1 MQDSNQKPESEACT
15 PEQETALLLELCEAQ
30 IDSALRDSGRSVEV
44 LTNVFLQLIAAV
56 DALAEMAKKVA
67 PPEHLRPD
75 AAASAAPTEGTEA
88 AVAIT
93 ERCGNLTEQIDSA
106 VVAFQFYDK
115 LTQRL
120 DHVRHSLTTL
130 ALFVCDRERSTSG
143 DQWNKLRTSLRRLYR
158 TSEERKVFE
167 KIAGQIHTG
176 ESTAQESY
184 SEQGSIELF

>member
-1 MQDSNQKPESEACT
+1 MQEDTQNSDNVTVCT

-30 IDSALRDSGRSVEV
+30 IDAALRDSGRSVEV

-56 DALAEMAKKVA
+56 DALSEMAKKVA
-67 PPEHLRPD
+67 PPEHLRGTLPVPVD
-75 AAASAAPTEGTEA
+75 EKSNAATQ
-88 AVAIT
+88 IT

-130 ALFVCDRERSTSG
+130 ALFVCDRERSHNG
-143 DQWNKLRTSLRRLYR
+143 EQWNKLRSSLRRLYR

-167 KIAGQIHTG
+167 RIAGETHVG

-184 SEQGSIELF
+184 AEQGSVELF

>member
-1 MQDSNQKPESEACT
+1 MQSSNHAAAAVCT

-56 DALAEMAKKVA
+56 DDLGEMAKKMA
-67 PPEHLRPD
+67 PDSGSD
-75 AAASAAPTEGTEA
+75 AVTPAAKT

-93 ERCGNLTEQIDSA
+93 ERCGSLTEQIDSA

-115 LTQRL
+115 LSQRL

-130 ALFVCDRERSTSG
+130 ALFVCDREKSSSG

-158 TSEERKVFE
+158 TAEERKVFE
-167 KIAGQIHTG
+167 KIAGEMHVG

-184 SEQGSIELF
+184 AEQGSVELF

>member
-1 MQDSNQKPESEACT
+1 MHESNQKSDLPALAT

-56 DALAEMAKKVA
+56 DALGEMAKKIA
-67 PPEHLRPD
+67 PPEHMRPD
-75 AAASAAPTEGTEA
+75 APPVAPAEIEA
-88 AVAIT
+88 AAAIT
-93 ERCGNLTEQIDSA
+93 ERCGSLTEQIDSA

-167 KIAGQIHTG
+167 KIAGETHAG
-176 ESTAQESY
+176 ESIAQESY
-184 SEQGSIELF
+184 AEQGSVELF

>member
-1 MQDSNQKPESEACT
+1 MHDSTHNSEPVCT

-30 IDSALRDSGRSVEV
+30 IDAALRDSGRSVEV

-56 DALAEMAKKVA
+56 DSLGEMAKRIA
-67 PPEHLRPD
+67 PPERVQRESPPVPAEGVQ
-75 AAASAAPTEGTEA
+75 AATE
-88 AVAIT
+88 IT
-93 ERCGNLTEQIDSA
+93 QRCGSLTEQIDSA

-130 ALFVCDRERSTSG
+130 ALFVCDRERAHNG
-143 DQWNKLRTSLRRLYR
+143 EQWNKLRSSLRRLYR
-158 TSEERKVFE
+158 TADERKVFE
-167 KIAGQIHTG
+167 RIAGQVHVG

-184 SEQGSIELF
+184 AEQGSVELF

>member
-1 MQDSNQKPESEACT
+1 MHESNQKSAAAFCT

-56 DALAEMAKKVA
+56 DALGEMAKKIA
-67 PPEHLRPD
+67 PPDRSDRGSVAVVSEEIE
-75 AAASAAPTEGTEA
+75 AAA
-88 AVAIT
+88 AIT

-115 LTQRL
+115 LSQRL

-130 ALFVCDRERSTSG
+130 ALFVCDRERSNNG

-158 TSEERKVFE
+158 TAEERRVFE
-167 KIAGQIHTG
+167 KIAGEAHVG
-176 ESTAQESY
+176 ESIAQESY
-184 SEQGSIELF
+184 AEQGSVELF

>member
-1 MQDSNQKPESEACT
+1 MHDSNQITVSAPCT

-56 DALAEMAKKVA
+56 DALGEMAKKIA
-67 PPEHLRPD
+67 PPE
-75 AAASAAPTEGTEA
+75 AARLEALGNAPEGVKA

-93 ERCGNLTEQIDSA
+93 EGCGNLTEQIDSA

-130 ALFVCDRERSTSG
+130 ALFVCDRERSASG

-167 KIAGQIHTG
+167 RIAGETHAG
-176 ESTAQESY
+176 ESIAQESY
-184 SEQGSIELF
+184 AEQGSVELF

>member
-1 MQDSNQKPESEACT
+1 MHESKQNSAAVCT

-44 LTNVFLQLIAAV
+44 LTNVFLQLISAV
-56 DALAEMAKKVA
+56 DDLGEMAKKMA
-67 PPEHLRPD
+67 PSDQPSSESISP
-75 AAASAAPTEGTEA
+75 AAET

-93 ERCGNLTEQIDSA
+93 ERCGSLTEQIDSA

-115 LTQRL
+115 LSQRL

-130 ALFVCDRERSTSG
+130 ALFVCDRERSSSG
-143 DQWNKLRTSLRRLYR
+143 DHWNKLRTSLRRLYR
-158 TSEERKVFE
+158 TAEERKVFE
-167 KIAGQIHTG
+167 RIAGETHVG

-184 SEQGSIELF
+184 AEQGSVELF